1 MRDAVQDEIIAQ
13 FDGLEWLDRYGL
25 LISYAKELE
34 PMDESFR
41 TEDNSIS
48 GCQSKVWIRTYK
60 EDGRLIIDLD
70 SEAMIT
76 KGIIALLLRVVNNRP
91 PQEILDL
98 DLYFIE
104 EIGLKSNLSPSRAD
118 GLASII
124 RRIREVAE
132 VEAN

>member
-1 MRDAVQDEIIAQ
+1 MRDAVQDEIIGQ
-13 FDGLEWLDRYGL
+13 FDGLEWLDKYGL

-34 PMDESFR
+34 PMDKEFR
-41 TEDNSIS
+41 TEENSIS
-48 GCQSKVWIRTYK
+48 GCQSKVWIRTYR
-60 EDGRLIIDLD
+60 ENGRLIIDLD

-76 KGIIALLLRVVNNRP
+76 KGIISLLLKVVNNRP

-98 DLYFIE
+98 DLYFID
-104 EIGLKSNLSPSRAD
+104 EIGLKSNLSPARAD

-132 VEAN
+132 REMN